1 MSSAAETSRSDAEV
15 EEFLRRCAATAAA
28 GVDVNDIRDWMVTK
42 LPRRIWLQ
50 LNANYPD
57 GEYYHPDL
65 SVNKHLGISYDL
77 LKELLGSD
85 WGRDLKWG
93 GKGNKGVV
101 VRAGTRDSLRRQSS
115 DQIDAVWIWVDPTFA
130 IPRRRPGEQIPP
142 KDPLRIGDWRE
153 LDEKTQ
159 KEARQQYDNG
169 DFGSCISVPD
179 GGWASRDDHV
189 KHDKHAEVT
198 AGSKRSR
205 KSSEKG
211 LSAVGVSAPRKRRS
225 GGGGGGSGG
234 GADTSSSSSSS
245 SNGGGGSS
253 SLSSSAP
260 PPPPV
265 VVLMDVCSAAP
276 AEADAEQ
283 AQADL
288 TAFVGS
294 LGDTDS
300 LEAAAG
306 ALVASDEMDEA
317 SDSVEPASKVVTAKA
332 LELLRQKVQETNKAV
347 MAEMEKQDMKIAEQE
362 AEIAELEV
370 ALAAA
375 VAEAEAAA
383 RRSSSRRKRRR
394 KREER
399 GRKRKKGGR
408 GGGRP
413 GRRGAGEEGRE
424 DCQRN

>member
-42 LPRRIWLQ
+42 LPRKIWLQ

-211 LSAVGVSAPRKRRS
+211 LSAVGVFFDDPIKAAGHVAEVWDNVGSWWNDPDVRDAVEAFSVQFCRRS
-225 GGGGGGSGG
+225 P
-234 GADTSSSSSSS
+234 D
-245 SNGGGGSS
+245 
-253 SLSSSAP
+253 
-260 PPPPV
+260 
-265 VVLMDVCSAAP
+265 VLDEVRR
-276 AEADAEQ
+276 
-283 AQADL
+283 
-288 TAFVGS
+288 V
-294 LGDTDS
+294 
-300 LEAAAG
+300 
-306 ALVASDEMDEA
+306 LV
-317 SDSVEPASKVVTAKA
+317 
-332 LELLRQKVQETNKAV
+332 
-347 MAEMEKQDMKIAEQE
+347 
-362 AEIAELEV
+362 EV
-370 ALAAA
+370 
-375 VAEAEAAA
+375 
-383 RRSSSRRKRRR
+383 SRRR
-394 KREER
+394 
-399 GRKRKKGGR
+399 
-408 GGGRP
+408 
-413 GRRGAGEEGRE
+413 
-424 DCQRN
+424 